1 MFVDT
6 SFVVELLREQ
16 NAGRKGPAIARLES
30 IRHLKL
36 QMPLFVLCE
45 LRAGAAQARDPRRE
59 LSRLERLVEYIQP
72 VYPGEGFASA
82 YAETAAYLRR
92 QGTPSPLMALLTAAL
107 VRCHGGA
114 ILTRDTEHFH
124 PVPGIGVQSF

>member
-1 MFVDT
+1 VFVDT

-16 NAGRKGPAIARLES
+16 NADRRGPAIARLES

-45 LRAGAAQARDPRRE
+45 LRAGAAQARDPQRE
-59 LSRLERLVEYIQP
+59 LARLERLVEYIQP
-72 VYPGEGFASA
+72 VYPEEGFAAA
-82 YAETAAYLRR
+82 YAELATHLRR
-92 QGTPSPLMALLTAAL
+92 QGSPIPLMDLLTAAL

-114 ILTRDTEHFH
+114 ILTRDTEHFRR
-124 PVPGIGVQSF
+124 VPGIDVQDF